1 MALSN
6 ILKLWYN
13 QFNMFINDFYSKIK
27 HKISYLKSLKMS
39 SCFSK
44 TDIYFTKKNI
54 KKYIYGFWYIL
65 NKLKIDSI

>member
-27 HKISYLKSLKMS
+27 HKISYLKGLKMS

-44 TDIYFTKKNI
+44 TNI
-54 KKYIYGFWYIL
+54 
-65 NKLKIDSI
+65 